1 VGGSGTHPEVFYIF
15 DEELRFTYVNAMG
28 RAIAE
33 RMERKFVGET
43 LFSVVPD
50 LRGTVVEENL
60 THAIT
65 ERVAVEFE
73 FYYEPLE
80 NWFQYRVYPL
90 PDGGP
95 GDVCAGHYGRAE
107 DGTGAA
113 EIGAACSG
121 GRLAAS
127 ISHEINNP
135 LEAVTNLLFLA
146 KMDSS
151 IVGTRRDC
159 WSLQTRS
166 CSVFRTLRRGA
177 EVLSAAHGG
186 QLDIAGKLIE
196 SVLFFTKPR
205 WAHGQSCA
213 AQVSRSAQG
222 FVLPGRDST
231 VGDEPGGQCAGC
243 AGAALGA

>member
-90 PDGGP
+90 PDGGLAMYAR
-95 GDVCAGHYGRAE
+95 DITEERKTEQALRKSE
-107 DGTGAA
+107 QLAA
-113 EIGAACSG
+113 A

-151 IVGTRRDC
+151 IVGNTKGLLELADKELQRLSHIAARSLKFIGSARRP
-159 WSLQTRS
+159 
-166 CSVFRTLRRGA
+166 LR
-177 EVLSAAHGG
+177 H
-186 QLDIAGKLIE
+186 
-196 SVLFFTKPR
+196 R
-205 WAHGQSCA
+205 WKS
-213 AQVSRSAQG
+213 
-222 FVLPGRDST
+222 
-231 VGDEPGGQCAGC
+231 
-243 AGAALGA
+243 